1 MASPF
6 ETKLTHELHG
16 IYTRSL
22 LVLLFRTVVIMV
34 GNDFER
40 RCEQLFRQRPPA
52 SDKAT
57 PSGNTVSGQG
67 LSQVKRRAGGFSH
80 YVIIPLFVCFN
91 IKTAHRP
98 V

>member
-1 MASPF
+1 M
-6 ETKLTHELHG
+6 EG
-16 IYTRSL
+16 GGG
-22 LVLLFRTVVIMV
+22 V
-34 GNDFER
+34 GGSCKF
-40 RCEQLFRQRPPA
+40 
-52 SDKAT
+52 KAT
-57 PSGNTVSGQG
+57 PYGNTVSGQG